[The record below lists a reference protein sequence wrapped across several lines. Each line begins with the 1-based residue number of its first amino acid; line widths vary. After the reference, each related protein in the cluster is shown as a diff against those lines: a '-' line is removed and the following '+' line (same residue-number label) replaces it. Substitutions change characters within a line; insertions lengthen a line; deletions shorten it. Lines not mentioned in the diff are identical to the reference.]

1 MSLKIVITFFITD
14 VNDVVTESSTDA
26 VGLQFLEKNRSLYTF
41 VVMVDCA

>member
-26 VGLQFLEKNRSLYTF
+26 VELRFLEKIGLCTHLL
-41 VVMVDCA
+41 